1 MLYMYCS
8 VIYFSFTNSRY
19 LMFNCCRQKAIGS
32 ATLKLG
38 NLSEV
43 DNTCYNFKFP
53 LEKRPLDKMFLLDKN
68 VSRQNTSPF
77 EIKKR
82 TTKKNLIHITIKKEA
97 LFCRRANL
105 QHAFNKG

>member
-1 MLYMYCS
+1 
-8 VIYFSFTNSRY
+8 
-19 LMFNCCRQKAIGS
+19 MFNCCGQKAICS

-53 LEKRPLDKMFLLDKN
+53 LEKRPLDKMFLLDKF

-77 EIKKR
+77 EIKK
-82 TTKKNLIHITIKKEA
+82 TYNKEK
-97 LFCRRANL
+97 FDPYY
-105 QHAFNKG
+105 NKEGGVVLSTRESSTRV